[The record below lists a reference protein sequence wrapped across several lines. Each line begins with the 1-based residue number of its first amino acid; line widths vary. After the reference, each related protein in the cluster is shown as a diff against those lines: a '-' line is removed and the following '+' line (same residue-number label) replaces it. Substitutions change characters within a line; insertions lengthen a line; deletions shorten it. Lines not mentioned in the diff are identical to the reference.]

1 MREWPNMSQ
10 NALQPGLNR
19 SKSVVCDTTGP
30 FLQAS
35 LRAFCSK
42 KDRAFVQFFVQTISQ
57 TGQ

>member
-1 MREWPNMSQ
+1 MRESQ

-35 LRAFCSK
+35 LK
-42 KDRAFVQFFVQTISQ
+42 AFVQFFVQTI
-57 TGQ
+57 TRAGQ